1 MNSPNMI
8 EKEFERRLKKNL
20 KKYYCDELGLSN
32 YEERIK
38 SRLNEDLGRCLNEV
52 RIIEQYTGTIKGK
65 DVLCIGS
72 GWGGITVAAGKIG
85 ARAVG
90 IEPEKELIEISKLRA
105 SVRSVE
111 CNFILGKGERLPF
124 KDGTFDV
131 IECFTVL
138 EHVENPR
145 LVIEEMIR
153 VLKCEGFCYI
163 VVPNYLY
170 PYEEHYK
177 IYWIP
182 MLPKRL
188 AKFQLRLFGRNPD
201 FIGNISYITPYFISR
216 VLSNLDRKYGIEVK
230 HVNIAKSAKS
240 TQIARV
246 SKTAMS
252 CSRIIPKMISKICSL
267 IGIICGL
274 IGMDSHI
281 EILIRKKGIKG
292 Q

>member
-72 GWGGITVAAGKIG
+72 GWGGTTVAAGNLG
-85 ARAVG
+85 ARAIG
-90 IEPEKELIEISKLRA
+90 IEPDKELIEISKLRA
-105 SVRSVE
+105 IARSIE
-111 CNFILGKGERLPF
+111 CNFIIGKGEKLPF
-124 KDGTFDV
+124 GDRTFDV

-138 EHVENPR
+138 EHSENPGK
-145 LVIEEMIR
+145 VIEEMIR
-153 VLKCEGFCYI
+153 VLKCGGICYI
-163 VVPNYLY
+163 FVPNYLH
-170 PYEEHYK
+170 PFEEHYK

-188 AKFQLRLFGRNPD
+188 AKLQLKLLGRNPD
-201 FIGNISYITPYFISR
+201 FIDNIRYITPHLISQL
-216 VLSNLDRKYGIEVK
+216 LSNLSRKYDLEVK
-230 HVNIAKSAKS
+230 RVQIAKSAKN
-240 TQIARV
+240 TQTEKVRKKIVSFNEIIIA
-246 SKTAMS
+246 
-252 CSRIIPKMISKICSL
+252 IIS
-267 IGIICGL
+267 IICGL
-274 IGMDSHI
+274 LKIERHI